1 MSRSPGRRVVL
12 VGASNL
18 AQGLDLALAET
29 LRRVG
34 PDTRV
39 LAACGRGR
47 SYGLRSSFLARGLP
61 AVLDSGL
68 WRALDAPPHAA
79 LLVDIGNDLA
89 YGVEPERVLG
99 WVRETARRLA
109 TDRLVIAG
117 LPCAPLERRSPR
129 TLALWARVIFP
140 TRSPDV
146 VRLVAAVRE
155 LDRGLADL
163 ARELGASRVELD
175 PRWYGADP
183 IHFARS
189 ERRAAWSALLASFG
203 EPTHPAGT
211 VPSSVRRSRAEE
223 RTLFGIPFGCAQP
236 CWRANGGAE
245 LSLY

>member
-1 MSRSPGRRVVL
+1 ML

-18 AQGLDLALAET
+18 SRGLDLALDET

-34 PDTRV
+34 PTARV

-61 AVLDSGL
+61 SVLESGL
-68 WRALDAPPHAA
+68 WKALDAPPRAA

-109 TDRLVIAG
+109 AEHLVIAG
-117 LPCAPLERRSPR
+117 LPCAPLERRSTR
-129 TLALWARVIFP
+129 MLALWARVIFP
-140 TRSPDV
+140 TRSLDV

-155 LDRGLADL
+155 LDRGLTDL

-175 PRWYGADP
+175 PRWYGVDP

-189 ERRAAWSALLASFG
+189 ERRAAWAALLASFG
-203 EPTHPAGT
+203 EPTHPAGD

-223 RTLFGIPFGCAQP
+223 RTLFGIPLRSAQP
-236 CWRANGGAE
+236 CWRAKDGAE
-245 LSLY
+245 LSLF